1 MKNLNTTEYG
11 IPDWPE
17 FNEYN
22 DGYTVKGFC
31 RDIFDEDF
39 LWIIAMFCGFMG
51 ILLASLVYEAISGI
65 GWQLPGI
72 IYVGLVC
79 GPPGYCL
86 FYFYHQYGKDTKV
99 TFLEDEI
106 VLAGRTTGRLPVLP
120 DQISFRLLAHRKLRM
135 GKKLR
140 PNEREKLQD
149 YGEIVLEYGLQT
161 FQVCNIA
168 NLHQAQ
174 VFTRL
179 LNEGFKRSQAMKQ
192 APKITNGSNGSKVDP
207 DDLPE

>member
-17 FNEYN
+17 FNEYS

-51 ILLASLVYEAISGI
+51 ILLAGFAHAVVTDIRRE
-65 GWQLPGI
+65 LPGI
-72 IYVGLVC
+72 IYLGLVMW
-79 GPPGYCL
+79 PPGYCL
-86 FYFYHQYGKDTKV
+86 YYFYHKYGKETKV
-99 TFLEDEI
+99 TFLKDEI
-106 VLAGRTTGRLPVLP
+106 ILAGRTTGRLPVLP
-120 DQISFRLLAHRKLRM
+120 DQISFRILAHRKLRM